1 MADSITT
8 DICEL
13 LIKGY
18 SSKDISKRLGIS
30 VDEIEDRCKK
40 LLDEGEKE
48 YGFKIKWGQA

>member
-1 MADSITT
+1 MADSIIT

-30 VDEIEDRCKK
+30 EYEINERCRK
-40 LLDEGEKE
+40 LLEEGEKE
-48 YGFKIKWGQA
+48 YGIKIKWGQA

>member
-18 SSKDISKRLGIS
+18 SSKDISKCLGIS
-30 VDEIEDRCKK
+30 EYEINERCRK
-40 LLDEGEKE
+40 LLEEGEKE
-48 YGFKIKWGQA
+48 YGIKIKWGQA

>member
-13 LIKGY
+13 LIDGY
-18 SSKDISKRLGIS
+18 STKDISKRLGIS
-30 VDEIEDRCKK
+30 EYEINERCRK
-40 LLDEGEKE
+40 LLEEGEKE

>member
-1 MADSITT
+1 MADSITNQ
-8 DICEL
+8 ICIL
-13 LIKGY
+13 LVEGY

-30 VDEIEDRCKK
+30 VSEIEDRCKK

>member
-1 MADSITT
+1 MADSITNQ
-8 DICEL
+8 ICIL
-13 LIKGY
+13 LVEGY
-18 SSKDISKRLGIS
+18 SAKDISKRLGIS